1 MSCGCNGSSSAVNAG
16 LNNAFTVNNG
26 YNSLNNGFTQVNNG
40 YNSLNNGF
48 TQAVV
53 NPLNTNYNSVNT
65 NGFTQAVVNP
75 LNTNYNS
82 VNTNGFTQ
90 AVVNPL
96 NTNCSSLVGATYM
109 SMSTAEQSYTSN
121 PQVTSVPGIQ
131 PVNLSVRSMNYLPS
145 FTVPVLSSQTGFVN
159 YNVRST
165 PTYVNTCN

>member
-1 MSCGCNGSSSAVNAG
+1 MSCGCNGSSSPVNTG

-26 YNSLNNGFTQVNNG
+26 YSQVNNNG
-40 YNSLNNGF
+40 YSQVNNNGYSQVNNNGF

-53 NPLNTNYNSVNT
+53 NPLNNNY
-65 NGFTQAVVNP
+65 
-75 LNTNYNS
+75 
-82 VNTNGFTQ
+82 
-90 AVVNPL
+90 
-96 NTNCSSLVGATYM
+96 SSLVGATYM
-109 SMSTAEQSYTSN
+109 AMSTAEQSYTYN

-131 PVNLSVRSMNYLPS
+131 PVNLSVRSMNYVPS